1 MIEVLNKY
9 QKEKGEDGLIQL
21 HEEDECSKR
30 KIDEIE
36 RKIKKISIGDDEYD
50 KQKKLQEY
58 ISINQNDVTE

>member
-58 ISINQNDVTE
+58 ISINQNDVNE